1 MSDRR
6 YLLRAHFDFAR
17 GAFVVDELRR
27 PNGEPYVEY
36 RLTMLENEGGLEKF
50 WWNERGEP
58 SSEFFAFDTYSDSA
72 VFKADCAALSH
83 DAREKAQHEN
93 LDVFLALIDLV
104 KARAVARGLAD
115 ESLLSYE
122 GLFENGTQDAYIL
135 REKDTHRLH
144 LHVQRPDDECWTLK
158 VGAVQSPDGAP
169 LGWGV
174 FALHYPA
181 LGSDASEQ
189 DITRATHARL
199 LDIDHF
205 REELDARMACR
216 FIESFM
222 TVGERL
228 LDPDYAIMNDTEV
241 FEVISV
247 RSHAGND
254 FNPPWE
260 DLRDATLSQ
269 FVAGTLAVTRGAE
282 AWHARA
288 TDMIT
293 DFLQAMPQPP
303 GMEDQLRTALMDL
316 HGLSEPLDDDSPWNQ
331 LDLE

>member
-6 YLLRAHFDFAR
+6 YLLRAYFDFAR
-17 GAFVVDELRR
+17 DAFVVDELRR

-36 RLTMLENEGGLEKF
+36 RLTMLEGEGGLEKF

-58 SSEFFAFDTYSDSA
+58 SSEFFAFDTYGDLTT
-72 VFKADCAALSH
+72 FKADCAALSH
-83 DAREKAQHEN
+83 HAREKAQREN

-104 KARAVARGLAD
+104 KARAVARGWAD
-115 ESLLSYE
+115 ESLLKYE
-122 GLFENGTQDAYIL
+122 GLFENGPQDAYTL
-135 REKDTHRLH
+135 REKALHRLH

-158 VGAVQSPDGAP
+158 VAAVQTPQGVP

-181 LGSDASEQ
+181 LDSNASEQ
-189 DITRATHARL
+189 DIACATYARL

-222 TVGERL
+222 TVGDRV
-228 LDPDYAIMNDTEV
+228 LDPDYATMNDTEV

-247 RSHAGND
+247 RSRADND
-254 FNPPWE
+254 FTPAWE
-260 DLRDATLSQ
+260 DLHDAALRQ
-269 FVAGTLAVTRGAE
+269 FVGGTPVVTRE
-282 AWHARA
+282 TESWHART

-316 HGLSEPLDDDSPWNQ
+316 HGLSEPFDDDSPWNQ